1 MKIIETILNL
11 IYPNVCGFCGDIN
24 NENICTECSKKIE
37 KYKILRIEKSTSKYI
52 ERQCF
57 IYKYEGKIREAI
69 LKFKFQEEAYLY
81 RTFTKI
87 ILDNLEVC
95 EYIKKFDIIIPVP
108 IHRKR
113 RWERGYNQS
122 ELVANEI
129 SKQLIINT
137 EKNLLIK
144 IRNNPKQSTLKLEER
159 KSNVKNV
166 YEVKQNQKIKDKK
179 ILLIDD
185 IFTTGNTVNECA
197 KKLKE
202 AGASKVSVLTIAR
215 D

>member
-37 KYKILRIEKSTSKYI
+37 KYKILGIEKSTSKYI
-52 ERQCF
+52 EQQCF
-57 IYKYEGKIREAI
+57 IYKYEGEIRESI

-81 RTFTKI
+81 KTFVKI

-95 EYIKKFDIIIPVP
+95 KYIKKFDIIIPVP

-113 RWERGYNQS
+113 RLERGYNQS
-122 ELVANEI
+122 ELIANEI
-129 SKQLIINT
+129 SKQLIINI
-137 EKNLLIK
+137 EKSILIK

-202 AGASKVSVLTIAR
+202 AGANKVSVLTIAR

>member
-24 NENICTECSKKIE
+24 KENICTECSKKIE
-37 KYKILRIEKSTSKYI
+37 KYKILRIEKSTNQYI
-52 ERQCF
+52 EKQCF
-57 IYKYEGKIREAI
+57 IYKYEGEIREAI

-81 RTFTKI
+81 RTFAEM

-95 EYIKKFDIIIPVP
+95 EYIKTFDVIIPVP

-113 RWERGYNQS
+113 RLERGYNQS
-122 ELVANEI
+122 ELIANEI
-129 SKQLIINT
+129 SKQLRINI
-137 EKNLLIK
+137 ERNILIK

-159 KSNVKNV
+159 KNNVKNA
-166 YEVKQNQKIKDKK
+166 YEARENQKIKNRK
-179 ILLIDD
+179 ILIIDD

>member
-1 MKIIETILNL
+1 MKMIETILNL

-37 KYKILRIEKSTSKYI
+37 EYKILRIEKSTSKYI
-52 ERQCF
+52 EQQCF

-81 RTFTKI
+81 RTFAKI

-113 RWERGYNQS
+113 RLERGYNQS

-137 EKNLLIK
+137 EKNILIK

>member
-1 MKIIETILNL
+1 MKIIETILNS

-24 NENICTECSKKIE
+24 KENICTECGKKIE

-52 ERQCF
+52 EKQCF
-57 IYKYEGKIREAI
+57 IYKYEGEIREAI

-81 RTFTKI
+81 KTFTKI

-95 EYIKKFDIIIPVP
+95 EYIKTFDIIIPVP

-113 RWERGYNQS
+113 RLERGYNQS
-122 ELVANEI
+122 ELIANEI
-129 SKQLIINT
+129 SKQLRTNIERNI
-137 EKNLLIK
+137 LIK

-159 KSNVKNV
+159 KSNVKNA
-166 YEVKQNQKIKDKK
+166 YDLREKQKIEDKK

>member
-52 ERQCF
+52 EQQCF
-57 IYKYEGKIREAI
+57 IYKYEGEIREAI
-69 LKFKFQEEAYLY
+69 LKFKFQEKAYLY

-113 RWERGYNQS
+113 RLERGYNQS

-129 SKQLIINT
+129 SKQLIIHT
-137 EKNLLIK
+137 EKNILIK

-159 KSNVKNV
+159 KSNVKKV
-166 YEVKQNQKIKDKK
+166 YEVKKNQKIKDKK

>member
-52 ERQCF
+52 EQQCF
-57 IYKYEGKIREAI
+57 IYKYEGEIREAI
-69 LKFKFQEEAYLY
+69 LKFKFQEETYLY
-81 RTFTKI
+81 KTFAKI
-87 ILDNLEVC
+87 ILDNLEIC
-95 EYIKKFDIIIPVP
+95 EYIKTFDIIIPVP

-113 RWERGYNQS
+113 RLERGYNQS
-122 ELVANEI
+122 ELIANEI
-129 SKQLIINT
+129 SKQLRTNIERNI
-137 EKNLLIK
+137 LIK

-166 YEVKQNQKIKDKK
+166 YEVREKQKIKDKK

>member
-113 RWERGYNQS
+113 R
-122 ELVANEI
+122 
-129 SKQLIINT
+129 
-137 EKNLLIK
+137 
-144 IRNNPKQSTLKLEER
+144 
-159 KSNVKNV
+159 
-166 YEVKQNQKIKDKK
+166 
-179 ILLIDD
+179 
-185 IFTTGNTVNECA
+185 
-197 KKLKE
+197 
-202 AGASKVSVLTIAR
+202 
-215 D
+215 